1 MQFAKKYS
9 KMEMSADLLELIG
22 KRIIELRKIN
32 NQTQNDIEFLTGID
46 TAEISRY
53 ESGKRNI
60 TIKTISKF
68 AVALNVHPKELFNF
82 DFDIKKYKTED

>member
-1 MQFAKKYS
+1 
-9 KMEMSADLLELIG
+9 MEATNDVLELIG

-46 TAEISRY
+46 TGEISRY

-60 TIKTISKF
+60 TIKTICKF
-68 AVALNVHPKELFNF
+68 ALALNVHPKELFNF
-82 DFDIKKYKTED
+82 EFYIEKYKTKD

>member
-1 MQFAKKYS
+1 MQFANKCS
-9 KMEMSADLLELIG
+9 KMELNKDILELIG

-46 TAEISRY
+46 TSEISRY

-60 TIKTISKF
+60 TVKTVCKF
-68 AVALNVHPKELFNF
+68 ALALNVHPKELFNF
-82 DFDIKKYKTED
+82 DFDIKKYQTED

>member
-9 KMEMSADLLELIG
+9 KMQLSDELLELIG
-22 KRIIELRKIN
+22 KRIFELRKIN

-46 TAEISRY
+46 TGEISRY

-60 TIKTISKF
+60 TIKTICKF
-68 AVALNVHPKELFNF
+68 AFALNVHPKELFNF
-82 DFDIKKYKTED
+82 DFDINKYQTED